1 MGGASMR
8 FHGWASYRFAVL
20 VVLLGLVTPALAQD
34 PAPSTK
40 HHATQP
46 GTRTISP
53 GDKAKLKGSIVR
65 RDADTFIIRDEHDIE
80 TVVLLTGDTSVKSK
94 GGFFRFGKNYEV
106 TSLLRG
112 LPVEV
117 EGVGNRE
124 GLLVADKVRFSS
136 SDLKVARLV
145 DKRVGPVEDATE
157 RLAGQVN
164 EVGEVSRLARAEAGR
179 AHERISSLDDYNVQD
194 STSVHFNVNST
205 VISPADRQA
214 LDALVQKAT
223 SIKGYVIEITGHADA
238 TGNVQRNRQLS
249 QQRADAVV
257 RYLQENHDIPL
268 RRMITPFGYGQL
280 RPVADNATAEGR
292 RQNRRVEVKVLVNR
306 GIADTGQ

>member
-1 MGGASMR
+1 MR
-8 FHGWASYRFAVL
+8 FHGRASYRFAVL
-20 VVLLGLVTPALAQD
+20 VVLLGLVAPALAQE
-34 PAPSTK
+34 PVPSTRNNT
-40 HHATQP
+40 TQP
-46 GTRTISP
+46 GTRTVSP
-53 GDKAKLKGSIVR
+53 GEKAKLKGSIVR
-65 RDADTFIIRDEHDIE
+65 RDADTFIIRDDHDIE

-136 SDLKVARLV
+136 DDLKVARLV
-145 DKRVGPVEDATE
+145 DKRVGPVEEATE
-157 RLAGQVN
+157 RLSGQVN

-194 STSVHFNVNST
+194 STSVHFNVNSA
-205 VISPADRQA
+205 VISSADRQA

-223 SIKGYVIEITGHADA
+223 NIKGYVIEITGHADA
-238 TGNVQRNRQLS
+238 TGNIQRNRQLS

-280 RPVADNATAEGR
+280 RPVADNGTADGR
-292 RQNRRVEVKVLVNR
+292 RQNRRVEIKVLVNR
-306 GIADTGQ
+306 GISESGQ